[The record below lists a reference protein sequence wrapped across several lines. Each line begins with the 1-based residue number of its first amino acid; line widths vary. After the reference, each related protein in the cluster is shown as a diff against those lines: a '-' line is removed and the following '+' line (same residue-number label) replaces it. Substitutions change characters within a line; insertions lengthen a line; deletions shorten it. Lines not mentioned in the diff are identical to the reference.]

1 MSDHETDLQPDIEDV
16 LQEEGG
22 GGMSVPVCIT
32 DQKQPLRTQA
42 LPRKAG
48 ATMTKTL
55 TTTPQRVLRADARR
69 ARMRVVSTDAT
80 SAGAFRFAT
89 NAASAQDN
97 STMCLWPGAQPLV
110 LEATTELWLSAVT
123 GTFSVGIAT
132 ELWAEGE

>member
-1 MSDHETDLQPDIEDV
+1 MSSDEVDLQPDIGDV

-32 DQKQPLRTQA
+32 DQKTPIRTQS

-55 TTTPQRVLRADARR
+55 TTTPARVLRADGRR
-69 ARMRVVSTDAT
+69 ARVRVVSTDAT

-89 NAASAQDN
+89 NAASMQDN
-97 STMCLWPGAQPLV
+97 STMCIWPGAQPLV
-110 LEATTELWLSAVT
+110 LEATTELWLAAVT
-123 GTFSVGIAT
+123 GTFSVGIVT